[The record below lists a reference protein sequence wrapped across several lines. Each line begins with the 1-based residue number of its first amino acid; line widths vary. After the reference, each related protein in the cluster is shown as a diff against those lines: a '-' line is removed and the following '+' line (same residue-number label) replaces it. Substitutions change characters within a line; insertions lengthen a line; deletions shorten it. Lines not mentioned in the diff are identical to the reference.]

1 MYLINGKEVK
11 KEEFNIPVENLAIWR
26 GDGIFEAIA
35 IHKGYLFGLDKH
47 LERFAKSAEKMFF
60 EDIDFEKIKEN
71 LTSIAS
77 KYDDGYMRVIIGR
90 GTDKDKSDV
99 YIFYQN
105 LINFPESFSLQS
117 QKAHWQSGGDF
128 SLDEVENIGSKTIS
142 YAMNLNQTRLAQK
155 NGFTDSLLLN
165 KDGIVLEG
173 PTFCVSWIVDEQ
185 IYVPTL
191 DLGILDSITRR
202 TLIDIAKEADL
213 DLKIENIHINDIYNV
228 DTVFALSTAKHGIF
242 VSKID
247 DQAYTEDPLLKL
259 IRKSFSDFI
268 EKERQLKKIT

>member
-35 IHKGYLFGLDKH
+35 IHNGYLFAIDKH
-47 LERFAKSAEKMFF
+47 MERFAKSAEKMFF
-60 EDIDFEKIKEN
+60 DDIDFKKIKED
-71 LTSIAS
+71 LISIAS
-77 KYDDGYMRVIIGR
+77 KFDNGYMRVIIGR

-99 YIFYQN
+99 YIFYQD

-142 YAMNLNQTRLAQK
+142 YAMNINQTRLAQK
-155 NGFTDSLLLN
+155 SGYTDSLLLN

-173 PTFCVSWIVDEQ
+173 PTFCVSWIIDNK
-185 IYVPTL
+185 IYVPSL

-202 TLIDIAKEADL
+202 TLIDIAKEAGL
-213 DLKIENIHINDIYNV
+213 DLKIENIHINEIYNV

-242 VSKID
+242 VSQID
-247 DQAYTEDPLLKL
+247 DQTYTEDPLLEI
-259 IRKSFSDFI
+259 IRQSFTDFI
-268 EKERQLKKIT
+268 EKERQLNK

>member
-11 KEEFNIPVENLAIWR
+11 KEDFNIPVENLAIWR
-26 GDGIFEAIA
+26 GDGIFEAVA
-35 IHKGYLFGLDKH
+35 IHNGYLFAIDKH
-47 LERFAKSAEKMFF
+47 MERFAKSAEKMFF
-60 EDIDFEKIKEN
+60 DDIDFTKIKED
-71 LTSIAS
+71 LISIAS
-77 KYDDGYMRVIIGR
+77 KFDNGYMRVIIGR

-99 YIFYQN
+99 YIFYQD

-142 YAMNLNQTRLAQK
+142 YAMNINQTRLAQK
-155 NGFTDSLLLN
+155 SGYTDSLLLN

-173 PTFCVSWIVDEQ
+173 PTFCVSWIIDNK
-185 IYVPTL
+185 IYVPSL

-202 TLIDIAKEADL
+202 TLIDIAKEAGL

-228 DTVFALSTAKHGIF
+228 DTAFALSTAKHGIF
-242 VSKID
+242 VSQID
-247 DQAYTEDPLLKL
+247 DQTYTEDPLLEI
-259 IRKSFSDFI
+259 IRQSFTDFI
-268 EKERQLKKIT
+268 EKERQLNK

>member
-1 MYLINGKEVK
+1 M
-11 KEEFNIPVENLAIWR
+11 ENLAIWR

-35 IHKGYLFGLDKH
+35 IHNGYLFAIDKH
-47 LERFAKSAEKMFF
+47 MERFAKSAEKMFF
-60 EDIDFEKIKEN
+60 DDIDFTKIKKD
-71 LTSIAS
+71 LISIAS
-77 KYDDGYMRVIIGR
+77 KFDNGYMRVIIGR

-99 YIFYQN
+99 YIFYQD
-105 LINFPESFSLQS
+105 LIYFPESFSLQS

-142 YAMNLNQTRLAQK
+142 YAMNINQTRLAQK
-155 NGFTDSLLLN
+155 SGYTDSLLLN

-173 PTFCVSWIVDEQ
+173 PTFCVSWIIDNK
-185 IYVPTL
+185 IYVPSL

-202 TLIDIAKEADL
+202 TLIDIAKEAGL

-242 VSKID
+242 VSQID
-247 DQAYTEDPLLKL
+247 DQTYTEDPLLEI
-259 IRKSFSDFI
+259 IRQSFTDFI
-268 EKERQLKKIT
+268 EKERQLNK

>member
-11 KEEFNIPVENLAIWR
+11 KEDFNIPVENLAIWR

-35 IHKGYLFGLDKH
+35 IHNGYLFAIDKH
-47 LERFAKSAEKMFF
+47 MERFAKSAKKMFF
-60 EDIDFEKIKEN
+60 DDVDFTKIKED
-71 LTSIAS
+71 LISIAS
-77 KYDDGYMRVIIGR
+77 KFDNGYMRVIIGR

-99 YIFYQN
+99 YIFYQD

-142 YAMNLNQTRLAQK
+142 YAMNINQTRLAQK
-155 NGFTDSLLLN
+155 SGYTDSLLLN

-173 PTFCVSWIVDEQ
+173 PTFCVSWIIDNK
-185 IYVPTL
+185 IYVPSL

-202 TLIDIAKEADL
+202 TLIDIAKEAGL

-242 VSKID
+242 VSQID
-247 DQAYTEDPLLKL
+247 DQTYTEDPLLEI
-259 IRKSFSDFI
+259 IRQSFTDFI
-268 EKERQLKKIT
+268 EKERQLNK

>member
-11 KEEFNIPVENLAIWR
+11 KEDFNIPVENLAIWR

-35 IHKGYLFGLDKH
+35 IHNGYLFAIDKH
-47 LERFAKSAEKMFF
+47 MERFAKSAEKMFF
-60 EDIDFEKIKEN
+60 DDIDFTKIKED
-71 LTSIAS
+71 LISIAS
-77 KYDDGYMRVIIGR
+77 KFDNGYMRVIIGR

-99 YIFYQN
+99 YIFYQD

-142 YAMNLNQTRLAQK
+142 YAMNINQTRLAQK
-155 NGFTDSLLLN
+155 SGYTDSLLLN

-173 PTFCVSWIVDEQ
+173 PTFCVSWIIDNK
-185 IYVPTL
+185 IYVPSL

-202 TLIDIAKEADL
+202 TLINIAKEAGL
-213 DLKIENIHINDIYNV
+213 DLKIENIHISTCVQTFATFATNLDPCTDFGGEKNAAPWPRKMKMFV
-228 DTVFALSTAKHGIF
+228 KVFSTNRPHGR
-242 VSKID
+242 
-247 DQAYTEDPLLKL
+247 E
-259 IRKSFSDFI
+259 
-268 EKERQLKKIT
+268 ERTRR

>member
-26 GDGIFEAIA
+26 GDGIFEAVA
-35 IHKGYLFGLDKH
+35 IHNGYLFAIDKH
-47 LERFAKSAEKMFF
+47 MERFAKSAEKMFF
-60 EDIDFEKIKEN
+60 DDIDFTKIKED
-71 LTSIAS
+71 LISIAS
-77 KYDDGYMRVIIGR
+77 KFDNGYMRVIIGR

-99 YIFYQN
+99 YIFYQD

-142 YAMNLNQTRLAQK
+142 YAMNINQTRLAQK
-155 NGFTDSLLLN
+155 SGYTDSLLLN

-173 PTFCVSWIVDEQ
+173 PTFCVSWIIDNK
-185 IYVPTL
+185 IYVPSL

-202 TLIDIAKEADL
+202 TLIDIAKEAGL
-213 DLKIENIHINDIYNV
+213 DLKIENIHVNDIYNV

-242 VSKID
+242 VSQID
-247 DQAYTEDPLLKL
+247 DQTYTEDPLLEI
-259 IRKSFSDFI
+259 IRQSFTDFI
-268 EKERQLKKIT
+268 EKERQLNK

>member
-11 KEEFNIPVENLAIWR
+11 KEDFNIPVENLAIWR

-35 IHKGYLFGLDKH
+35 IHNGYLFAIDKH
-47 LERFAKSAEKMFF
+47 MERFAKSAEKMFF
-60 EDIDFEKIKEN
+60 DDIDFTKIKED
-71 LTSIAS
+71 LISIAS
-77 KYDDGYMRVIIGR
+77 KFDNGYMRVIIGR

-99 YIFYQN
+99 YIFYQD

-142 YAMNLNQTRLAQK
+142 YAMNINQTRLAQK
-155 NGFTDSLLLN
+155 SGYTDSLLLN

-173 PTFCVSWIVDEQ
+173 PTFCVSWIIDNK
-185 IYVPTL
+185 IYVPSL

-202 TLIDIAKEADL
+202 TLIDIAKEAGL
-213 DLKIENIHINDIYNV
+213 DLKIQNIHINDIYNV

-242 VSKID
+242 VSQID
-247 DQAYTEDPLLKL
+247 DQTYTEDPLLEI
-259 IRKSFSDFI
+259 IRQSFTDFI
-268 EKERQLKKIT
+268 EKERQLNK

>member
-1 MYLINGKEVK
+1 MYLINGIEVK

-35 IHKGYLFGLDKH
+35 IHNGYLFAIDKH
-47 LERFAKSAEKMFF
+47 MERFAKSAEKMFF
-60 EDIDFEKIKEN
+60 DDIDFKKIKED
-71 LTSIAS
+71 LISIAS
-77 KYDDGYMRVIIGR
+77 KFDNGYMRVIIGR

-99 YIFYQN
+99 YIFYQD

-142 YAMNLNQTRLAQK
+142 YAMNINQTRLAQK
-155 NGFTDSLLLN
+155 SGYTDSLLLN

-173 PTFCVSWIVDEQ
+173 PTFCVSWIIDNK
-185 IYVPTL
+185 IYVPSL

-202 TLIDIAKEADL
+202 TLIDIAKEAGL
-213 DLKIENIHINDIYNV
+213 DLKIENIHINEIYNV

-242 VSKID
+242 VSQID
-247 DQAYTEDPLLKL
+247 DQTYTEDPLLEI
-259 IRKSFSDFI
+259 IRQSFTDFI
-268 EKERQLKKIT
+268 EKERQLNK

>member
-1 MYLINGKEVK
+1 MYLINGIEVK

-35 IHKGYLFGLDKH
+35 IHNGYLFAIDKH
-47 LERFAKSAEKMFF
+47 MERFAKSAEKMFF
-60 EDIDFEKIKEN
+60 DDIDFTKIKED
-71 LTSIAS
+71 LISIAS
-77 KYDDGYMRVIIGR
+77 KFDNGYMRVIIGR

-99 YIFYQN
+99 YIFYQD

-142 YAMNLNQTRLAQK
+142 YAMNINQTRLAQK
-155 NGFTDSLLLN
+155 SGYTDSLLLN

-173 PTFCVSWIVDEQ
+173 PTFCVSWIIDNK
-185 IYVPTL
+185 IYVPSL

-202 TLIDIAKEADL
+202 TLIDIAKEAGL

-242 VSKID
+242 VSQID
-247 DQAYTEDPLLKL
+247 DQTYTEDPLLEI
-259 IRKSFSDFI
+259 IRQSFSDFI
-268 EKERQLKKIT
+268 EKERQLKK

>member
-35 IHKGYLFGLDKH
+35 IHNGYLFALDKH
-47 LERFAKSAEKMFF
+47 MERFAKSAEKMFF
-60 EDIDFEKIKEN
+60 DDIDFKKIKED
-71 LTSIAS
+71 LISIAS
-77 KYDDGYMRVIIGR
+77 KFDNGYMRVIIGR

-99 YIFYQN
+99 YIFYQD

-142 YAMNLNQTRLAQK
+142 YAMNINQTRLAQK
-155 NGFTDSLLLN
+155 SGYTDSLLLN

-173 PTFCVSWIVDEQ
+173 PTFCVSWIIDNK
-185 IYVPTL
+185 IYVPSL

-202 TLIDIAKEADL
+202 TLIDIAKEAGL

-242 VSKID
+242 VSQID
-247 DQAYTEDPLLKL
+247 DQTYTEDPLLEI
-259 IRKSFSDFI
+259 IRQSFTDFI
-268 EKERQLKKIT
+268 EKERQLNK

>member
-35 IHKGYLFGLDKH
+35 IHNGYLFAIDKH
-47 LERFAKSAEKMFF
+47 MERFAKSAEKMFF
-60 EDIDFEKIKEN
+60 DDIDFKKIKED
-71 LTSIAS
+71 LISIAS
-77 KYDDGYMRVIIGR
+77 KFDNGYMRVIIGR

-99 YIFYQN
+99 YIFYQD
-105 LINFPESFSLQS
+105 LIDFPESFSLQS

-142 YAMNLNQTRLAQK
+142 YAMNINQTRLAQK
-155 NGFTDSLLLN
+155 SGYTDSLLLN

-173 PTFCVSWIVDEQ
+173 PTFCVSWIIDNK
-185 IYVPTL
+185 IFVPSL

-202 TLIDIAKEADL
+202 TLIDIAKEAGL
-213 DLKIENIHINDIYNV
+213 DLKIENIHINEIYNV

-242 VSKID
+242 VSQID
-247 DQAYTEDPLLKL
+247 DQTYTEDPLLEI
-259 IRKSFSDFI
+259 IRQSFTDFI
-268 EKERQLKKIT
+268 EKERQLNK

>member
-35 IHKGYLFGLDKH
+35 IHNGYLFAIDKH
-47 LERFAKSAEKMFF
+47 MERFAKSAEKMFF
-60 EDIDFEKIKEN
+60 DDIDFKKIKED
-71 LTSIAS
+71 LISIAS
-77 KYDDGYMRVIIGR
+77 KFDNGYMRVIIGR

-99 YIFYQN
+99 YIFYQD

-142 YAMNLNQTRLAQK
+142 YAMNINQTRLAQK
-155 NGFTDSLLLN
+155 SGYTDSLLLN

-173 PTFCVSWIVDEQ
+173 PTFCVSWIIDNK
-185 IYVPTL
+185 IYVPSL

-202 TLIDIAKEADL
+202 TLIDIAKEAGL
-213 DLKIENIHINDIYNV
+213 DLKVENIHINDIYNV

-242 VSKID
+242 VSQID
-247 DQAYTEDPLLKL
+247 DQTYTEDPLLEI
-259 IRKSFSDFI
+259 IRQSFSDFI
-268 EKERQLKKIT
+268 EKERQLKK

>member
-1 MYLINGKEVK
+1 MYLINGIEVK

-35 IHKGYLFGLDKH
+35 IHNGYLFAIDKH
-47 LERFAKSAEKMFF
+47 MERFAKSAEKMFF
-60 EDIDFEKIKEN
+60 DDIDFTKIKED
-71 LTSIAS
+71 LISIAS
-77 KYDDGYMRVIIGR
+77 KFDNGYMRVIIGR

-99 YIFYQN
+99 YIFYQD

-142 YAMNLNQTRLAQK
+142 YAMNINQTRLAQK
-155 NGFTDSLLLN
+155 SGYTDSLLLN

-173 PTFCVSWIVDEQ
+173 PTFCVSWIIDNK
-185 IYVPTL
+185 IYVPSL

-202 TLIDIAKEADL
+202 TLIDIAKEAGL

-242 VSKID
+242 VSQID
-247 DQAYTEDPLLKL
+247 DQTYTEDPLLEI
-259 IRKSFSDFI
+259 IRQSFTDFI
-268 EKERQLKKIT
+268 EKERQLNK

>member
-11 KEEFNIPVENLAIWR
+11 KEDFNIPVENLAIWR
-26 GDGIFEAIA
+26 GDGIFEAVA
-35 IHKGYLFGLDKH
+35 IHNGYLFAIDKH
-47 LERFAKSAEKMFF
+47 MERFAKSAEKMFF
-60 EDIDFEKIKEN
+60 DDIDFTKIKED
-71 LTSIAS
+71 LISIAS
-77 KYDDGYMRVIIGR
+77 KFDNGYMRVIIGR

-99 YIFYQN
+99 YIFYQD

-142 YAMNLNQTRLAQK
+142 YAMNINQTRLAQK
-155 NGFTDSLLLN
+155 SGYTDSLLLN

-173 PTFCVSWIVDEQ
+173 PTFCVSWIIDNK
-185 IYVPTL
+185 IYVPSL

-202 TLIDIAKEADL
+202 TLIDIAKEAGL

-242 VSKID
+242 VSQID
-247 DQAYTEDPLLKL
+247 DQTYTEDPLLEI
-259 IRKSFSDFI
+259 IRQSFSDFI
-268 EKERQLKKIT
+268 EKERQLNK

>member
-35 IHKGYLFGLDKH
+35 IHNGYLFAIDKH
-47 LERFAKSAEKMFF
+47 MERFAKSAEKMFF
-60 EDIDFEKIKEN
+60 DDIDFTKIKED
-71 LTSIAS
+71 LISIAS
-77 KYDDGYMRVIIGR
+77 KFDNGYMRVIIGR

-99 YIFYQN
+99 YIFYQD

-142 YAMNLNQTRLAQK
+142 YAMNINQTRLAQK
-155 NGFTDSLLLN
+155 SGYTDSLLLN

-173 PTFCVSWIVDEQ
+173 PTFCVSWIIDNK
-185 IYVPTL
+185 IYVPSL

-202 TLIDIAKEADL
+202 TLIDIAKEAGL

-242 VSKID
+242 VSQID
-247 DQAYTEDPLLKL
+247 DQTYIEDPLLEI
-259 IRKSFSDFI
+259 IRQSFTDFI
-268 EKERQLKKIT
+268 EKERQLNK

>member
-11 KEEFNIPVENLAIWR
+11 KEDFNIPVENLAIWR

-35 IHKGYLFGLDKH
+35 IHNGYLFAIDKH
-47 LERFAKSAEKMFF
+47 MERFAKSAEKMFF
-60 EDIDFEKIKEN
+60 DDIDFTKIKED
-71 LTSIAS
+71 LISIAS
-77 KYDDGYMRVIIGR
+77 KFDNGYMRVIIGR

-99 YIFYQN
+99 YIFYQD

-142 YAMNLNQTRLAQK
+142 YAMNINQTRLAQK
-155 NGFTDSLLLN
+155 SGYTDSLLLN

-173 PTFCVSWIVDEQ
+173 PTFCVSWIIDNK
-185 IYVPTL
+185 IYVPSL

-202 TLIDIAKEADL
+202 TLINIAKEAGL

-242 VSKID
+242 VSQID
-247 DQAYTEDPLLKL
+247 DQTYTEDPLLEI
-259 IRKSFSDFI
+259 IRQSFTDFI
-268 EKERQLKKIT
+268 EKERQLIK

>member
-35 IHKGYLFGLDKH
+35 IHNGYLFAIDKH
-47 LERFAKSAEKMFF
+47 MERFAKSAKKMFF
-60 EDIDFEKIKEN
+60 DDIDFTKIKED
-71 LTSIAS
+71 LISIAS
-77 KYDDGYMRVIIGR
+77 KFDNGYMRVIIGR

-99 YIFYQN
+99 YIFYQD

-142 YAMNLNQTRLAQK
+142 YAMNINQTRLAQK
-155 NGFTDSLLLN
+155 SGYTDSLLLN

-173 PTFCVSWIVDEQ
+173 PTFCVSWIIDNK
-185 IYVPTL
+185 IYVPSL

-202 TLIDIAKEADL
+202 TLIDIAKEAGL

-242 VSKID
+242 VSQID
-247 DQAYTEDPLLKL
+247 DQTYTEDPLLEI
-259 IRKSFSDFI
+259 IRQSFTDFI
-268 EKERQLKKIT
+268 EKERQLNK

>member
-35 IHKGYLFGLDKH
+35 IHNGYLFAIDKH
-47 LERFAKSAEKMFF
+47 MERFAKSAEKMFF
-60 EDIDFEKIKEN
+60 DDIDFKKIKED
-71 LTSIAS
+71 LISIAS
-77 KYDDGYMRVIIGR
+77 KFDNGYMRVIIGR

-99 YIFYQN
+99 YIFYQD

-142 YAMNLNQTRLAQK
+142 YAMNINQTRLAQK
-155 NGFTDSLLLN
+155 SGYTDSLLLN

-173 PTFCVSWIVDEQ
+173 PTFCVSWIIDNK
-185 IYVPTL
+185 IYVPSL

-202 TLIDIAKEADL
+202 TLIDIAKEAGL
-213 DLKIENIHINDIYNV
+213 DLKVENIHINDIYNV

-242 VSKID
+242 VSQID
-247 DQAYTEDPLLKL
+247 DKTYTEDPLLKT
-259 IRKSFSDFI
+259 IRQSFTDFI
-268 EKERQLKKIT
+268 EKERQLNK

>member
-1 MYLINGKEVK
+1 MYLINGIEVK

-35 IHKGYLFGLDKH
+35 IHNGYLFAIDKH
-47 LERFAKSAEKMFF
+47 MERFAKSAEKMFF
-60 EDIDFEKIKEN
+60 DDIDFTKIKED
-71 LTSIAS
+71 LISTAS
-77 KYDDGYMRVIIGR
+77 KFDNGYMRVIIGR

-99 YIFYQN
+99 YIFYQD

-142 YAMNLNQTRLAQK
+142 YAMNINQTRLAQK
-155 NGFTDSLLLN
+155 SGYTDSLLLN

-173 PTFCVSWIVDEQ
+173 PTFCVSWIIDNK
-185 IYVPTL
+185 IYVPSL

-202 TLIDIAKEADL
+202 TLIDIAKEAGL
-213 DLKIENIHINDIYNV
+213 DLKIENIHINDIYDV

-242 VSKID
+242 VSQID
-247 DQAYTEDPLLKL
+247 DQTYTEDPLLEI
-259 IRKSFSDFI
+259 IRQSFTDFI
-268 EKERQLKKIT
+268 EKERQLNK

>member
-11 KEEFNIPVENLAIWR
+11 KEDFNIPVENLAIWR

-35 IHKGYLFGLDKH
+35 IHNGYLFAIDKH
-47 LERFAKSAEKMFF
+47 MERFAKSAEKMFF
-60 EDIDFEKIKEN
+60 DDIDFTKIKED
-71 LTSIAS
+71 LISIAS
-77 KYDDGYMRVIIGR
+77 KFDNGYMRVIIGR

-99 YIFYQN
+99 YIFYQD

-142 YAMNLNQTRLAQK
+142 YAMNINQTRLAQK
-155 NGFTDSLLLN
+155 SGYTDSLLLN

-173 PTFCVSWIVDEQ
+173 PTFCVSWIIDNK
-185 IYVPTL
+185 IYVPSL

-202 TLIDIAKEADL
+202 TLIDIAKEAGL

-242 VSKID
+242 VSQID
-247 DQAYTEDPLLKL
+247 DQTYTEDPLLET
-259 IRKSFSDFI
+259 IRQSFTDFI
-268 EKERQLKKIT
+268 EKERQLNK

>member
-11 KEEFNIPVENLAIWR
+11 KEDFNIPVENLAIWR

-35 IHKGYLFGLDKH
+35 IHNGYLFAIDKH
-47 LERFAKSAEKMFF
+47 MERFAKSAEKMFF
-60 EDIDFEKIKEN
+60 DDIDFTKIKED
-71 LTSIAS
+71 LISIAS
-77 KYDDGYMRVIIGR
+77 KFDNGYMRVIIGR

-99 YIFYQN
+99 YIFYQD

-142 YAMNLNQTRLAQK
+142 YAMNINQTRLAQK
-155 NGFTDSLLLN
+155 SGYTDSLLLN
-165 KDGIVLEG
+165 KDGFVLEG
-173 PTFCVSWIVDEQ
+173 PTFCVSWIIDNK
-185 IYVPTL
+185 IYVPSL

-202 TLIDIAKEADL
+202 TLIDIAKEAGL

-242 VSKID
+242 VSQID
-247 DQAYTEDPLLKL
+247 DQTYTEDPLLEI
-259 IRKSFSDFI
+259 IRQSFTDFI
-268 EKERQLKKIT
+268 EKERQLNK

>member
-11 KEEFNIPVENLAIWR
+11 KEDFNIPVENLAIWR

-35 IHKGYLFGLDKH
+35 IHNGYLFAIDKH
-47 LERFAKSAEKMFF
+47 MERFAKSAEKMFF
-60 EDIDFEKIKEN
+60 DDIDFTKIKED
-71 LTSIAS
+71 LISIAT
-77 KYDDGYMRVIIGR
+77 KFDNGYMRVIIGR
-90 GTDKDKSDV
+90 GTDKDKGDV
-99 YIFYQN
+99 YIFYQD

-142 YAMNLNQTRLAQK
+142 YAMNINQTRLAQK
-155 NGFTDSLLLN
+155 SGYTDSLLLN

-173 PTFCVSWIVDEQ
+173 PTFCVSWIIDNK
-185 IYVPTL
+185 IYVPSL

-202 TLIDIAKEADL
+202 TLIDIAKEAGL

-242 VSKID
+242 VSQID
-247 DQAYTEDPLLKL
+247 DQTYTEDPLLEI
-259 IRKSFSDFI
+259 IRQSFTDFI
-268 EKERQLKKIT
+268 EKERQLNK

>member
-26 GDGIFEAIA
+26 GDGIFEAVA
-35 IHKGYLFGLDKH
+35 IHNGYLFAIDKH
-47 LERFAKSAEKMFF
+47 MERFAKSAKKMFF
-60 EDIDFEKIKEN
+60 DDIDFTKIKED
-71 LTSIAS
+71 LISIAS
-77 KYDDGYMRVIIGR
+77 KFDNGYMRVIIGR

-99 YIFYQN
+99 YIFYQD

-142 YAMNLNQTRLAQK
+142 YAMNINQTRLAQK
-155 NGFTDSLLLN
+155 SGYTDSLLLN

-173 PTFCVSWIVDEQ
+173 PTFCVSWIIDNK
-185 IYVPTL
+185 IYVPSL

-202 TLIDIAKEADL
+202 TLIDIAKEAGL

-242 VSKID
+242 VSQID
-247 DQAYTEDPLLKL
+247 DQTYTEDPLLEI
-259 IRKSFSDFI
+259 IRQSFSDFI
-268 EKERQLKKIT
+268 EKERQLNK

>member
-11 KEEFNIPVENLAIWR
+11 KEDFNIPVENLAIWR
-26 GDGIFEAIA
+26 GDGIFEAVA
-35 IHKGYLFGLDKH
+35 IHNGYLFAIDKH
-47 LERFAKSAEKMFF
+47 MERFAKSAEKMFF
-60 EDIDFEKIKEN
+60 DDIDFTKIKED
-71 LTSIAS
+71 LISIAT
-77 KYDDGYMRVIIGR
+77 KFDNGYMRVIIGR

-99 YIFYQN
+99 YIFYQD

-142 YAMNLNQTRLAQK
+142 YAMNINQTRLAQK
-155 NGFTDSLLLN
+155 SGYTDSLLLN

-173 PTFCVSWIVDEQ
+173 PTFCVSWIIDNK
-185 IYVPTL
+185 IYVPSL

-202 TLIDIAKEADL
+202 TLIDIAKEARL

-242 VSKID
+242 VSQID
-247 DQAYTEDPLLKL
+247 DQTYTEDPLLEI
-259 IRKSFSDFI
+259 IRQSFTDFI
-268 EKERQLKKIT
+268 EKERQLNK

>member
-1 MYLINGKEVK
+1 MYLINGIEVK

-35 IHKGYLFGLDKH
+35 IHNGYLFAIDKH
-47 LERFAKSAEKMFF
+47 MERFAKSAEKMFF
-60 EDIDFEKIKEN
+60 DDIDFTKIKED
-71 LTSIAS
+71 LISIAS
-77 KYDDGYMRVIIGR
+77 KFDNGYMRVIIGR

-99 YIFYQN
+99 YIFYQD

-142 YAMNLNQTRLAQK
+142 YAMNINQTRLAQK
-155 NGFTDSLLLN
+155 SGYTDSLLLN

-173 PTFCVSWIVDEQ
+173 PTFCVSWIIDNK
-185 IYVPTL
+185 IYVPSL

-202 TLIDIAKEADL
+202 TLIDIAKEAGL
-213 DLKIENIHINDIYNV
+213 DLKIENIHVNDIYNV

-242 VSKID
+242 VSQID
-247 DQAYTEDPLLKL
+247 DQTYTEDPLLEI
-259 IRKSFSDFI
+259 IRQSFTDFI
-268 EKERQLKKIT
+268 EKERQLNK

>member
-11 KEEFNIPVENLAIWR
+11 KEDFNIPVENLAIWR

-35 IHKGYLFGLDKH
+35 IHNGYLFAIYKH
-47 LERFAKSAEKMFF
+47 MERFAKSAEKMFF
-60 EDIDFEKIKEN
+60 DDIDFTKIKED
-71 LTSIAS
+71 LISIAS
-77 KYDDGYMRVIIGR
+77 KFDNGYMRVIIGR

-99 YIFYQN
+99 YIFYQD

-142 YAMNLNQTRLAQK
+142 YAMNINQTRLAQK
-155 NGFTDSLLLN
+155 SGYTDSLLLN

-173 PTFCVSWIVDEQ
+173 PTFCVSWIIDNK
-185 IYVPTL
+185 IYVPSL

-202 TLIDIAKEADL
+202 TLINIAKEAGL

-242 VSKID
+242 VSQID
-247 DQAYTEDPLLKL
+247 DQTYTEDSLLEI
-259 IRKSFSDFI
+259 IRQSFTDFI
-268 EKERQLKKIT
+268 EKERQLNK

>member
-11 KEEFNIPVENLAIWR
+11 KEDFNIPVENLAIWR

-35 IHKGYLFGLDKH
+35 IHNGYLFAIDKH
-47 LERFAKSAEKMFF
+47 MERFAMSAEKMFF
-60 EDIDFEKIKEN
+60 DDIDFTKIKED
-71 LTSIAS
+71 LISIAS
-77 KYDDGYMRVIIGR
+77 KFDNGYMRVIIGR

-99 YIFYQN
+99 YIFYQD

-142 YAMNLNQTRLAQK
+142 YAMNINQTRLAQK
-155 NGFTDSLLLN
+155 SGYTDSLLLN

-173 PTFCVSWIVDEQ
+173 PTFCVSWIIDNK
-185 IYVPTL
+185 IYVPSL

-202 TLIDIAKEADL
+202 TLIDIAKEAGL
-213 DLKIENIHINDIYNV
+213 DLKIENIHINDIYDV

-242 VSKID
+242 VSQID
-247 DQAYTEDPLLKL
+247 DQTYTEDPLLEI
-259 IRKSFSDFI
+259 IRQSFIDLI
-268 EKERQLKKIT
+268 EKERQLNK

>member
-35 IHKGYLFGLDKH
+35 IHNGYLFAIDKH
-47 LERFAKSAEKMFF
+47 MERFAKSAEKMFF
-60 EDIDFEKIKEN
+60 DDIDFKKIKED
-71 LTSIAS
+71 LISIAS
-77 KYDDGYMRVIIGR
+77 KFDNGYMRVIIGR

-99 YIFYQN
+99 YIFYQD

-142 YAMNLNQTRLAQK
+142 YAMNINQTRLAQK
-155 NGFTDSLLLN
+155 SGYTDSLLLN

-173 PTFCVSWIVDEQ
+173 PTFCVSWIIDNK
-185 IYVPTL
+185 IYVPSL

-202 TLIDIAKEADL
+202 TLIDIAKEAGL
-213 DLKIENIHINDIYNV
+213 DLKIENIHISDIYNV

-242 VSKID
+242 VSQID
-247 DQAYTEDPLLKL
+247 DQTYTEDPLLEI
-259 IRKSFSDFI
+259 IRQSFTDFI
-268 EKERQLKKIT
+268 EKERQLNK

>member
-11 KEEFNIPVENLAIWR
+11 KEDFNIPVENLAIWR

-35 IHKGYLFGLDKH
+35 IHNGYLFAIDKH
-47 LERFAKSAEKMFF
+47 MERFAKSAEKMFF
-60 EDIDFEKIKEN
+60 DDIDFKKIKED
-71 LTSIAS
+71 LISIAS
-77 KYDDGYMRVIIGR
+77 KFDNGYMRVIIGR

-99 YIFYQN
+99 YIFYQD

-142 YAMNLNQTRLAQK
+142 YAMNINQTRLAQK
-155 NGFTDSLLLN
+155 SGYTDSLLLN

-173 PTFCVSWIVDEQ
+173 PTFCVSWIIDNK
-185 IYVPTL
+185 IYVPSL

-202 TLIDIAKEADL
+202 TLIDIAKEAGL
-213 DLKIENIHINDIYNV
+213 DLKIENIHINDIYDV

-242 VSKID
+242 VSQID
-247 DQAYTEDPLLKL
+247 DQTYTEDPLLDI
-259 IRKSFSDFI
+259 IRQSFSDFI
-268 EKERQLKKIT
+268 EKERQLKK

>member
-11 KEEFNIPVENLAIWR
+11 KEDFNIPVENLAIWR

-35 IHKGYLFGLDKH
+35 IHNGYLFAIEKH
-47 LERFAKSAEKMFF
+47 MERFAKSAEKMFF
-60 EDIDFEKIKEN
+60 DDIDFTKIKED
-71 LTSIAS
+71 LISIAS
-77 KYDDGYMRVIIGR
+77 KFDNGYMRVIIGR

-99 YIFYQN
+99 YIFYQD
-105 LINFPESFSLQS
+105 LIYFPESFSLQS

-142 YAMNLNQTRLAQK
+142 YAMNINQTRLAQK
-155 NGFTDSLLLN
+155 SGYTDSLLLN

-173 PTFCVSWIVDEQ
+173 PTFCVSWIIDNK
-185 IYVPTL
+185 IYVPSL

-202 TLIDIAKEADL
+202 TLIDIAKEAGL
-213 DLKIENIHINDIYNV
+213 DLKVENIHINDIYNV

-242 VSKID
+242 VSQID
-247 DQAYTEDPLLKL
+247 DQTYTEDPLLEI
-259 IRKSFSDFI
+259 IRQSFTDFI
-268 EKERQLKKIT
+268 EKERQLNK

>member
-1 MYLINGKEVK
+1 MYLINGQEVK

-35 IHKGYLFGLDKH
+35 IHNGYLFAIDKH
-47 LERFAKSAEKMFF
+47 MERFAKSAEKMFF
-60 EDIDFEKIKEN
+60 DDIDFKKIKED
-71 LTSIAS
+71 LISIAS
-77 KYDDGYMRVIIGR
+77 KFDNGYMRVIIGR
-90 GTDKDKSDV
+90 GTDKDKSDI
-99 YIFYQN
+99 YIFYQD

-142 YAMNLNQTRLAQK
+142 YAMNINQTRLAQK
-155 NGFTDSLLLN
+155 SGYTDSLLLN

-173 PTFCVSWIVDEQ
+173 PTFCVSWIIDNK
-185 IYVPTL
+185 IYVPSL

-202 TLIDIAKEADL
+202 TLIDIAKEAGL
-213 DLKIENIHINDIYNV
+213 DLKIENIHIDDIYNV

-247 DQAYTEDPLLKL
+247 DKTYTEDPLLQI
-259 IRKSFSDFI
+259 IRQSFTDFI
-268 EKERQLKKIT
+268 EKERQLNK

>member
-11 KEEFNIPVENLAIWR
+11 KEDFNIPVENLAIWR

-35 IHKGYLFGLDKH
+35 IHNGYLFAIDKH
-47 LERFAKSAEKMFF
+47 MERFAKSAEKMFF
-60 EDIDFEKIKEN
+60 DDIDFTKIKED
-71 LTSIAS
+71 LISIAS
-77 KYDDGYMRVIIGR
+77 KFDNGYMRVIIGR

-99 YIFYQN
+99 YIFYQD

-142 YAMNLNQTRLAQK
+142 YAMNINQTRLAQK
-155 NGFTDSLLLN
+155 SGYTDSLLLN

-173 PTFCVSWIVDEQ
+173 PTFCISWIIDNK
-185 IYVPTL
+185 IYVPSL

-202 TLIDIAKEADL
+202 TLIDIAKEAGL

-242 VSKID
+242 VSQID
-247 DQAYTEDPLLKL
+247 DQTYNEDPLLEI
-259 IRKSFSDFI
+259 IRQSFTDFI
-268 EKERQLKKIT
+268 EKERQLNK

>member
-11 KEEFNIPVENLAIWR
+11 KEDFNIPVENLAIWR

-35 IHKGYLFGLDKH
+35 IHNGYLFAIDKH
-47 LERFAKSAEKMFF
+47 MERFAKSAEKMFF
-60 EDIDFEKIKEN
+60 DDIDFTKIKQD
-71 LTSIAS
+71 LISIAS
-77 KYDDGYMRVIIGR
+77 KFDNGYMRVIIGR

-99 YIFYQN
+99 YIFYQD

-142 YAMNLNQTRLAQK
+142 YAMNINQTRLAQK
-155 NGFTDSLLLN
+155 SGYTDSLLLN

-173 PTFCVSWIVDEQ
+173 PTFCVSWIIDNK
-185 IYVPTL
+185 IYVPSL

-202 TLIDIAKEADL
+202 TLIDIAKEAGL

-242 VSKID
+242 VSQID
-247 DQAYTEDPLLKL
+247 DQTYTEDPLLEI
-259 IRKSFSDFI
+259 IRQSFTDFI
-268 EKERQLKKIT
+268 EKERQLNK

>member
-11 KEEFNIPVENLAIWR
+11 KEDFNIPVENLAIWR

-35 IHKGYLFGLDKH
+35 IHNGYLFAIDKH
-47 LERFAKSAEKMFF
+47 MERFAKSAEKMFF
-60 EDIDFEKIKEN
+60 DDIDFTKIKED
-71 LTSIAS
+71 LISIAS
-77 KYDDGYMRVIIGR
+77 KFDNGYMRVIIGR
-90 GTDKDKSDV
+90 GTDKDKGDV
-99 YIFYQN
+99 YIFYQD

-142 YAMNLNQTRLAQK
+142 YAMNINQTRLAQK
-155 NGFTDSLLLN
+155 SGYTDSLLLN

-173 PTFCVSWIVDEQ
+173 PTFCVSWIIDNK
-185 IYVPTL
+185 IYVPSL

-202 TLIDIAKEADL
+202 TLIDIAKEAGL

-242 VSKID
+242 VSQID
-247 DQAYTEDPLLKL
+247 DQTYTEDPLLEI
-259 IRKSFSDFI
+259 IRQSFTDFI
-268 EKERQLKKIT
+268 EKERQLNK

>member
-11 KEEFNIPVENLAIWR
+11 KEDFNIPVENLAIWR

-35 IHKGYLFGLDKH
+35 IHNGYLFAIDKH
-47 LERFAKSAEKMFF
+47 MERFAKSAEKMFF
-60 EDIDFEKIKEN
+60 DDIDFTKIKED
-71 LTSIAS
+71 LISIAS
-77 KYDDGYMRVIIGR
+77 KFDNGYMRVIIGR

-99 YIFYQN
+99 YIFYQD

-142 YAMNLNQTRLAQK
+142 YAMNINQTRLAQK
-155 NGFTDSLLLN
+155 SGYTDSLLLN

-173 PTFCVSWIVDEQ
+173 PTFCVSWIIDNK
-185 IYVPTL
+185 IYVPSL

-202 TLIDIAKEADL
+202 TLIDIAKEAWL
-213 DLKIENIHINDIYNV
+213 DLKIEIIHINDIYNV

-242 VSKID
+242 VSQID
-247 DQAYTEDPLLKL
+247 DQTYTEDPLLEI
-259 IRKSFSDFI
+259 IRQSFTDFI
-268 EKERQLKKIT
+268 EKERQLNK

>member
-1 MYLINGKEVK
+1 MYLINGIEVK

-35 IHKGYLFGLDKH
+35 IHNGYLFAIDKH
-47 LERFAKSAEKMFF
+47 MERFAKSAEKMFF
-60 EDIDFEKIKEN
+60 DDIDFTKIKED
-71 LTSIAS
+71 LISIAS
-77 KYDDGYMRVIIGR
+77 KFDNGYMRVIIGR

-99 YIFYQN
+99 YIFYQD

-142 YAMNLNQTRLAQK
+142 YAMNINQTRLAQK
-155 NGFTDSLLLN
+155 SGYTDSLLLN

-173 PTFCVSWIVDEQ
+173 PTFCVSWIIDNK
-185 IYVPTL
+185 IYVPSL

-202 TLIDIAKEADL
+202 TLIDIAKEAGL

-242 VSKID
+242 VSQID
-247 DQAYTEDPLLKL
+247 DQTYTEDPLLEI
-259 IRKSFSDFI
+259 IRQSFIDLI
-268 EKERQLKKIT
+268 EKERQLNK

>member
-35 IHKGYLFGLDKH
+35 IHNGYLFAIDKH
-47 LERFAKSAEKMFF
+47 MERFAKSAEKMFF
-60 EDIDFEKIKEN
+60 DDIDFEKIKED
-71 LTSIAS
+71 LISIAS
-77 KYDDGYMRVIIGR
+77 KFDNGYMRVIIGR
-90 GTDKDKSDV
+90 GKDKDKSDV
-99 YIFYQN
+99 YIFYQD

-142 YAMNLNQTRLAQK
+142 YAMNINQTRLAQK
-155 NGFTDSLLLN
+155 RGYTDSLLLN

-173 PTFCVSWIVDEQ
+173 PTFCVSWIINNK
-185 IYVPTL
+185 IYVPSL

-202 TLIDIAKEADL
+202 TLIDIAKEAGL
-213 DLKIENIHINDIYNV
+213 DLKIENIHIDDIYNV

-247 DQAYTEDPLLKL
+247 DKTYTEDPLLEI
-259 IRKSFSDFI
+259 IRQSFTDFI
-268 EKERQLKKIT
+268 EKERQLNK

>member
-11 KEEFNIPVENLAIWR
+11 KEDFNIPVENLAIWR

-35 IHKGYLFGLDKH
+35 IHNGYLFAIDKH
-47 LERFAKSAEKMFF
+47 MERFAKSAEKMFF
-60 EDIDFEKIKEN
+60 DDIDFTKIKED
-71 LTSIAS
+71 LISIAS
-77 KYDDGYMRVIIGR
+77 KFDNGYMRVIIGR

-99 YIFYQN
+99 YIFYQD

-142 YAMNLNQTRLAQK
+142 YAMNINQTRLAQK
-155 NGFTDSLLLN
+155 SGYTDSLLLN

-173 PTFCVSWIVDEQ
+173 PTFCVSWIIDNK
-185 IYVPTL
+185 IYVPSL

-202 TLIDIAKEADL
+202 TLIDIAKEAGI

-242 VSKID
+242 VSQID
-247 DQAYTEDPLLKL
+247 DQTYTEDPLLEI
-259 IRKSFSDFI
+259 IRQSFIDLI
-268 EKERQLKKIT
+268 EKERQLNK

>member
-11 KEEFNIPVENLAIWR
+11 KEDFNIPVENLAIWR

-35 IHKGYLFGLDKH
+35 IHNGYLFAIDKH
-47 LERFAKSAEKMFF
+47 MERFAKSAEKMFF
-60 EDIDFEKIKEN
+60 DDIDFTKIKED
-71 LTSIAS
+71 LISIAS
-77 KYDDGYMRVIIGR
+77 KFDNGYMRVIIGR

-99 YIFYQN
+99 YIFYQD

-142 YAMNLNQTRLAQK
+142 YAMNINQTRLAQK
-155 NGFTDSLLLN
+155 SGYTDSLLLN

-173 PTFCVSWIVDEQ
+173 PTFCVSWIIDNK
-185 IYVPTL
+185 IYVPSL

-202 TLIDIAKEADL
+202 TLIDIAKEAGL

-242 VSKID
+242 VSQID
-247 DQAYTEDPLLKL
+247 DKAYTEDPLLEI
-259 IRKSFSDFI
+259 IRQSFTDFI
-268 EKERQLKKIT
+268 EKERQLNK